1 MSTIEDPLVADDD
14 DHSQQIH
21 GATGLDLAASMEAGA
36 LGAGLLRPVMR
47 RRSVV
52 SMRPMP

>member
-36 LGAGLLRPVMR
+36 LGSGLLRSRV
-47 RRSVV
+47 
-52 SMRPMP
+52 